1 MPEVIEQEKE
11 LKQEALTVV
20 QHSQS
25 IAIID
30 QLTYNEA
37 SSLLLE
43 QIIPFRKKWSD
54 YWAPLRKAAW
64 DNHKAVMQKYNDG
77 DAPAEQ
83 AERIVK
89 IKLRIWDEQQRKIEE
104 ESQRKAQ
111 EAAEALEREERLK
124 AAVIAEQ
131 SGASNDEVTDIM
143 DAPVAVVAAPVAPA
157 YQRALGISQRK
168 HWTAR
173 CTDIKKLCLAVAKG
187 QVSPEY
193 VLPNMT
199 ALNAR
204 AKADKQTMNIPG
216 CVAKNEPI
224 VAGRVK

>member
-25 IAIID
+25 IVIVD

-37 SSLLLE
+37 SSLLLDR
-43 QIIPFRKKWSD
+43 IIPFRKKWD
-54 YWAPLRKAAW
+54 EYWAPLRKAAW
-64 DNHKAVMQKYNDG
+64 DAHKAIMQKFNDG

-89 IKLRIWDEQQRKIEE
+89 GKLRIWDEQQRKIEE

-124 AAVIAEQ
+124 AAVVAEQ
-131 SGASNDEVTDIM
+131 SGATEEEVTDIM
-143 DAPVAVVAAPVAPA
+143 ETASVVVAVPVAPV
-157 YQRALGISQRK
+157 YQRAVGVSVRENWK
-168 HWTAR
+168 AYVM
-173 CTDIKKLCLAVAKG
+173 DIKKLCLAVAKG

-204 AKADKQTMNIPG
+204 AKADKQTMSIPG
-216 CVAKNEPI
+216 CIAKNEPI